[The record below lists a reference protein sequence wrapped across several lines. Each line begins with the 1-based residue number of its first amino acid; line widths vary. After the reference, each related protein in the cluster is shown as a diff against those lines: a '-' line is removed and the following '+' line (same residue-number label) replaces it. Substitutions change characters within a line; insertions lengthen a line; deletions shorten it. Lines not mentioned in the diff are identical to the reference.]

1 METSWQP
8 EPSSFRDPN
17 GFVFHHEG
25 AVYRQINSSG
35 HEEYRRLVD
44 SGLYSE
50 LAREGF
56 LVSHEEVDLRIP
68 GAPPAAAVIRPERL
82 PFISY
87 PYEWCFGQ
95 LKAAALL
102 TLAVQKRALARDL
115 ILRDASAFN
124 VQFIGSRP
132 IFIDTLS
139 FGAREDGAPWP
150 GYRQFCQHFLA
161 PLALCAWGHPGL
173 LELSRVYI
181 DGVPLDVAR
190 AIVPG
195 ATWLRPGLVIHLHLH
210 GRSRPIDGGDSD
222 NQPPRRAK
230 MTKTALLALTES
242 LERTIEGL
250 KWNPPPTLWSAYTGD
265 CNYTTDAQDAKRRV
279 VAEFLESIA
288 AQTNLEIVWDFGA
301 NTGDYSRV
309 AAKHAR
315 HVVSFDLDPAV
326 VERHFRAC
334 RERGEEQILPLV
346 QDLTNP
352 TSAIGWHHRER
363 RSLLQRG
370 PADAALALALIHH
383 LALGGNVPLD
393 DIAAFLREACRYLI
407 IEFVPKTDS
416 QVRRMLSVR
425 GDIFPQYSAT
435 GFEKAFKQHFEIV
448 RSTTIAGTERI
459 LYLMRPK

>member
-102 TLAVQKRALARDL
+102 TLAVQKRALARDSDSARRQCIQRPIHRFATHL
-115 ILRDASAFN
+115 HRHTVLRDAGRWSTVA
-124 VQFIGSRP
+124 
-132 IFIDTLS
+132 
-139 FGAREDGAPWP
+139 

-222 NQPPRRAK
+222 NQPPRGGSK
-230 MTKTALLALTES
+230 MTKTALFALTES
-242 LERTIEGL
+242 LERTIDGL

-265 CNYTTDAQDAKRRV
+265 CNYTTSAQDAKRRV

-288 AQTNLEIVWDFGA
+288 AQTESRDRLGLRCQH
-301 NTGDYSRV
+301 GDYSRV
-309 AAKHAR
+309 AAGHAR
-315 HVVSFDLDPAV
+315 HVVSFDIWIGRSRTTLSCLQGTRRGTRSPARPGSD
-326 VERHFRAC
+326 EPDQRNWMAPSGAQIPASAWTGRCGAGAGIDSSSGSR
-334 RERGEEQILPLV
+334 RECSSR
-346 QDLTNP
+346 
-352 TSAIGWHHRER
+352 
-363 RSLLQRG
+363 
-370 PADAALALALIHH
+370 
-383 LALGGNVPLD
+383 
-393 DIAAFLREACRYLI
+393 
-407 IEFVPKTDS
+407 
-416 QVRRMLSVR
+416 
-425 GDIFPQYSAT
+425 
-435 GFEKAFKQHFEIV
+435 
-448 RSTTIAGTERI
+448 
-459 LYLMRPK
+459 

>member
-17 GFVFHHEG
+17 GFVFNREG
-25 AVYRQINSSG
+25 TLYRQINSSG
-35 HEEYRRLVD
+35 HDDYRRLVD
-44 SGLYSE
+44 SGLYTE
-50 LAREGF
+50 LAREGL
-56 LVSHEEVDLRIP
+56 LVSHEEVDLRIA
-68 GAPPAAAVIRPERL
+68 GAPHAAAVIRPQRL

-124 VQFIGSRP
+124 VQFTGSWP
-132 IFIDTLS
+132 VFIDTLS
-139 FGAREDGAPWP
+139 FGAREEGAPWP
-150 GYRQFCQHFLA
+150 AYRQFCQHFLA

-173 LELSRVYI
+173 LELSRVHI

-190 AIVPG
+190 SVLPG
-195 ATWLRPGLVIHLHLH
+195 ATWVRPGLVIHLHLH
-210 GRSRPIDGGDSD
+210 GRARPVDGADTVSKPR
-222 NQPPRRAK
+222 QPK

-242 LERTIEGL
+242 LERTIDGL
-250 KWNPPPTLWSAYTGD
+250 QWNPPASPWSAYTGD
-265 CNYTTDAQDAKRRV
+265 CNYTTGAQDAKRHM
-279 VAEFLESIA
+279 VAGFLETIA
-288 AQTNLEIVWDFGA
+288 GRTSLDMVWDLGA

-309 AAKHAR
+309 AALHAR
-315 HVVSFDLDPAV
+315 HVLSFDLDPAV

-334 RERGEEQILPLV
+334 RDRGEEKILPLV

-383 LALGGNVPLD
+383 LALGGNVPLH

-425 GDIFPQYSAT
+425 ADIFPQYTAA
-435 GFEKAFKQHFEIV
+435 GFEAAFKEHFEIV
-448 RSTTIAGTERI
+448 GSAAIAGTERT
-459 LYLMRPK
+459 LYLMRGL